1 MGGYLYNRS
10 NDIWG
15 VNGEDMKKEKNR
27 IRTGNLWGLMFVS
40 LLCVIVVLALL
51 CLLCLKL
58 KNEIRQNQQAI
69 DEEQVYF
76 TEKIEHLEAEI
87 KVLNERIFKQE
98 TQQTASGQQ
107 IPAES
112 EQIQEPELSSGT
124 LEENAMIGPPANK
137 TVSVDSMEIG
147 QTVSAEQVIGKE
159 ENFFKAYE
167 IMEGDAVYNRI
178 NGRSYYAN
186 DNIGLSDLRYL
197 KMAHYNFEHQVQIGE
212 MIVNAQISNDVL
224 NIFKELFA
232 AGYEIQS
239 MRLIDDYWTG
249 DGDSSDSN
257 SIDNNNTS
265 AFCYRE
271 ITGGGRLSN
280 HAFGR
285 AIDINPQQNPYVWN
299 SGGQLQWSHENA
311 TPYIDRTCG
320 DPHVIVQND
329 ICYNIFAKYGF
340 GWGGL
345 WSDPIDYQHFEKE
358 NQG

>member
-1 MGGYLYNRS
+1 
-10 NDIWG
+10 
-15 VNGEDMKKEKNR
+15 MKKEKSR
-27 IRTGNLWGLMFVS
+27 RKTGGLWGLMFVS
-40 LLCVIVVLALL
+40 LLCVIVVLALMCWL
-51 CLLCLKL
+51 CVKL
-58 KNEIRQNQQAI
+58 KDEIRQNKQTI
-69 DEEQVYF
+69 VEEHICF
-76 TEKIEHLEAEI
+76 TEKIEKLEAEI
-87 KVLNERIFKQE
+87 EALNEIVLKQG
-98 TQQTASGQQ
+98 QTACEQQ
-107 IPAES
+107 IPEEAELVQDMELPS
-112 EQIQEPELSSGT
+112 QESELSSGT

-137 TVSVDSMEIG
+137 NVSVDSMEIG
-147 QTVSAEQVIGKE
+147 QVIDAGQVTGKE
-159 ENFFKAYE
+159 DAFFKAYE
-167 IMEGDAVYNRI
+167 IQEGDAVYNRI
-178 NGRSYYAN
+178 SGRSYYPN
-186 DNIGLSDLRYL
+186 DNIGLADLRYL

-212 MIVNAQISNDVL
+212 MIVHAQISNDVL

-311 TPYIDRTCG
+311 TPYIDRSCG
-320 DPHVIVQND
+320 DPHGIVQND
-329 ICYNIFAKYGF
+329 ICYSIFEKYGF
-340 GWGGL
+340 SWGGL
-345 WSDPIDYQHFEKE
+345 WSDPIDYQHFEKK

>member
-1 MGGYLYNRS
+1 
-10 NDIWG
+10 
-15 VNGEDMKKEKNR
+15 
-27 IRTGNLWGLMFVS
+27 
-40 LLCVIVVLALL
+40 
-51 CLLCLKL
+51 
-58 KNEIRQNQQAI
+58 
-69 DEEQVYF
+69 
-76 TEKIEHLEAEI
+76 
-87 KVLNERIFKQE
+87 
-98 TQQTASGQQ
+98 
-107 IPAES
+107 
-112 EQIQEPELSSGT
+112 
-124 LEENAMIGPPANK
+124 
-137 TVSVDSMEIG
+137 
-147 QTVSAEQVIGKE
+147 
-159 ENFFKAYE
+159 
-167 IMEGDAVYNRI
+167 
-178 NGRSYYAN
+178 
-186 DNIGLSDLRYL
+186 
-197 KMAHYNFEHQVQIGE
+197 
-212 MIVNAQISNDVL
+212 
-224 NIFKELFA
+224 
-232 AGYEIQS
+232 